1 MLPADGARAIQPNMK
16 SFSEFQAFVD
26 GAADSLRGKKV
37 LMYVAA
43 HVRCCTPMH
52 SVSLCCCTPMHSVS
66 PSLLSLHSHVL
77 RSSVSPLLH
86 SPVAAHTV
94 LPDVFYFV
102 AIFWT
107 SFRVQDHALAYQ
119 WTQRQRES
127 LAAVI
132 SLTSHHPLW
141 CLQSPPDCRAHVL
154 YWGYTVVSAES
165 LRLTHPDT
173 YNCSPQRTGIA
184 LGVSGVRKHLPC

>member
-94 LPDVFYFV
+94 LPDVIYFV
-102 AIFWT
+102 AFFGHFFV
-107 SFRVQDHALAYQ
+107 FRIMHLLTNGHNDSVNLLL
-119 WTQRQRES
+119 RS
-127 LAAVI
+127 LV
-132 SLTSHHPLW
+132 SHHI
-141 CLQSPPDCRAHVL
+141 
-154 YWGYTVVSAES
+154 
-165 LRLTHPDT
+165 TH
-173 YNCSPQRTGIA
+173 
-184 LGVSGVRKHLPC
+184 SGVCNRHPTVAHMYCTGGIPL